1 MDSDRRFLS
10 QFDTHFEAINQAL
23 TKPLDTP
30 IPLIRDIG
38 AHSLLGEGKRL
49 RPLLFVLSARLCG
62 YGSRKVYRYSSVFE
76 YIHTASLLHDDVLDN
91 AETRRRKP
99 AVRNVWGNSA
109 AILGGDYFYAKASL
123 VALEIDK
130 SELTRI
136 LTETT
141 IRMVEGQFLEL
152 NHAHDWRMA
161 KDQYMQIISAKT
173 AELIAAACACGGVV
187 ADADR
192 KKVRKLSGF
201 GLNLGIS
208 FQLIDDLLD
217 YFSSEE
223 QFGKP
228 VGKDLKEGK
237 ITLPLIY
244 ALERLKR
251 NEAERLADRFRN
263 NTAKEEEYSK
273 VVALVRQSGVRELI
287 RADAVAY
294 AARAA
299 GFLDSFAESPFKK
312 ALLDL
317 NSYLVE
323 RSF

>member
-1 MDSDRRFLS
+1 MDADRRFLS
-10 QFDTHFEAINQAL
+10 QFNSHVESINQAL
-23 TKPLDTP
+23 SEPLDTP

-62 YGSRKVYRYSSVFE
+62 YNSPRVYRYSAVFE

-91 AETRRRKP
+91 AEVRRRKP

-109 AILGGDYFYAKASL
+109 AILGGDYFYARASSI
-123 VALEIDK
+123 ALEIDK
-130 SELTRI
+130 SELIRI
-136 LTETT
+136 LTGTT
-141 IRMVEGQFLEL
+141 IKMIEGQFLEL
-152 NHAHDWRMA
+152 NHTHNWRLQ
-161 KDQYMQIISAKT
+161 KEQYMEIIASKT
-173 AELIAAACACGGVV
+173 AELIAAACACGGVL
-187 ADADR
+187 ADADQ
-192 KKVRKLSGF
+192 KTVRSLSGF

-244 ALERLKR
+244 ALEHLGPV
-251 NEAERLADRFRN
+251 EAERISERFHSGSI
-263 NTAKEEEYSK
+263 TEHDYSDMI
-273 VVALVRQSGVRELI
+273 ARVRESGVRELI
-287 RADAVAY
+287 RADAVSF

-299 GFLDSFAESPFKK
+299 GFLDPFPENSYKK

>member
-10 QFDTHFEAINQAL
+10 QFDPYFDAINQAL
-23 TKPLDTP
+23 TEPLDTP

-62 YGSRKVYRYSSVFE
+62 YSSPKMYRYSAVFE

-109 AILGGDYFYAKASL
+109 AILGGDYFYAKASAI
-123 VALEIDK
+123 ALEIDK
-130 SELTRI
+130 SELIRI
-136 LTETT
+136 LTGTT
-141 IRMVEGQFLEL
+141 IKMVDGQFQEL
-152 NHAHDWRMA
+152 NHAHDWGLQ
-161 KDQYMQIISAKT
+161 KEQYMEIIVSKT

-187 ADADR
+187 ADADQ
-192 KKVRKLSGF
+192 KTVRKLSGF

-228 VGKDLKEGK
+228 VGKDLREGK

-244 ALERLKR
+244 ALEHLGSG
-251 NEAERLADRFRN
+251 EAERLSERFRT
-263 NTAKEEEYSK
+263 NTVTEDEYSNII
-273 VVALVRQSGVRELI
+273 ALVRESGIRELV
-287 RADAVAY
+287 RADAVTL

-299 GFLDSFAESPFKK
+299 GFLDSFPESSFKK

>member
-10 QFDTHFEAINQAL
+10 QFDSYFEAINQAL
-23 TKPLDTP
+23 SEPLDTP

-38 AHSLLGEGKRL
+38 AHSLLGQGKRL

-62 YGSRKVYRYSSVFE
+62 YNSPKIYRYSSVFE

-109 AILGGDYFYAKASL
+109 AILGGDYFYAMASSIS
-123 VALEIDK
+123 LEIDK
-130 SELTRI
+130 SELIRI

-141 IRMVEGQFLEL
+141 IRMIEGQFLEL
-152 NHAHDWRMA
+152 NHVHDWRLA
-161 KDQYMQIISAKT
+161 KEQYMEIIEAKT
-173 AELIAAACACGGVV
+173 AELIAAACASGGVV

-192 KKVRKLSGF
+192 KTVRNLSSF

-244 ALERLKR
+244 ALQRLEGG
-251 NEAERLADRFRN
+251 EAERLAARFRS
-263 NTAKEEEYSK
+263 NTATEDEYSNIIK
-273 VVALVRQSGVRELI
+273 LVRESGVRELV
-287 RADAVAY
+287 RADAVAF

-299 GFLDSFAESPFKK
+299 GFLDSFPENSYKK